1 MLYILLT
8 YREMP
13 KSQVDNAE
21 FLVSSN
27 ASTMAI
33 AAVLMW
39 NRFAKQNDLGLLW
52 EKQCKF
58 QSSDK
63 PYHD

>member
-13 KSQVDNAE
+13 ISQVDNAE

-27 ASTMAI
+27 ASTIAI
-33 AAVLMW
+33 AAVLM
-39 NRFAKQNDLGLLW
+39 
-52 EKQCKF
+52 
-58 QSSDK
+58 
-63 PYHD
+63 